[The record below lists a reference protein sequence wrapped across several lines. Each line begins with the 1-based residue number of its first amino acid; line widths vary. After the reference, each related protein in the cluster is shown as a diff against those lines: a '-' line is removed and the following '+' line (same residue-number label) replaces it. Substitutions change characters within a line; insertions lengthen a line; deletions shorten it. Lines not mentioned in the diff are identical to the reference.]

1 MPKPNQE
8 NTFIHQSVHDIIW
21 QEKGSSSEDIATPNA
36 TPKLQATSHMLYTR
50 GQKKWEGVMCCDI
63 FVVLSTLHLVCFVFA
78 NYTSHSLGLKRKYP
92 LPCLHRST
100 WTFLMTC
107 LKQGV
112 KISLLASL
120 LHFSLGS
127 AALLL
132 VKKSS
137 YPIMSGAM
145 LEWSPCPYL
154 PHITWSFSQLVCL
167 SVYFFSFF
175 VTDQCKRSISHH
187 VLVSGSCICQTD
199 SLSRCLSL
207 SLRWV

>member
-1 MPKPNQE
+1 MKIQQHSMWHPSFKPSHE
-8 NTFIHQSVHDIIW
+8 CFIL
-21 QEKGSSSEDIATPNA
+21 EGR
-36 TPKLQATSHMLYTR
+36 KLR
-50 GQKKWEGVMCCDI
+50 ICEMCCDI
-63 FVVLSTLHLVCFVFA
+63 FVVLSTLYLVCFAFA
-78 NYTSHSLGLKRKYP
+78 SYISHSLGIKRKYP
-92 LPCLHRST
+92 LLCPHHST

-107 LKQGV
+107 LKQSV

-154 PHITWSFSQLVCL
+154 PHITWSFSPTCL
-167 SVYFFSFF
+167 SLFIFSFF
-175 VTDQCKRSISHH
+175 FHH
-187 VLVSGSCICQTD
+187 WSM
-199 SLSRCLSL
+199 
-207 SLRWV
+207 